1 MGYVLKIPNGG
12 MEMNK
17 RQSALLRIMELEF
30 AAIDLN
36 LFLDTHPDDRC
47 ALTDF
52 AAVSQ
57 ELIRAKS
64 EFEAKYGPLM
74 NFGFGL
80 NEADTWRWIESP
92 WPWEINHKCFEL
104 HGEE

>member
-1 MGYVLKIPNGG
+1 MPKLRDGG
-12 MEMNK
+12 MTMNK
-17 RQSALLRIMELEF
+17 RQCALLRIMELEF

-36 LFLDTHPDDRC
+36 LFLDTHPDDSC

-57 ELIRAKS
+57 ELMKAKS
-64 EFEAKYGPLM
+64 EFEARYGPLM

-80 NEADTWRWIESP
+80 NEGNTWRWIESP
-92 WPWEINHKCFEL
+92 WPWEVNFKDFEL
-104 HGEE
+104 YGEE

>member
-1 MGYVLKIPNGG
+1 
-12 MEMNK
+12 MNK

-57 ELIRAKS
+57 ELMRAKS
-64 EFEAKYGPLM
+64 EFEARYGPLM

-80 NEADTWRWIESP
+80 NEGNTWRWIESRGRGKSTSTTVSLMGGRS
-92 WPWEINHKCFEL
+92 ESNVDIRKEA
-104 HGEE
+104 

>member
-1 MGYVLKIPNGG
+1 
-12 MEMNK
+12 MNN

-57 ELIRAKS
+57 ELMRAKS
-64 EFEAKYGPLM
+64 EFEARYGPLM

-80 NEADTWRWIESP
+80 NEGNIWRWIESP
-92 WPWEINHKCFEL
+92 WPWEINFNDCKPC
-104 HGEE
+104 GEE

>member
-1 MGYVLKIPNGG
+1 
-12 MEMNK
+12 MNN

-36 LFLDTHPDDRC
+36 LFLDTHPDDSC

-57 ELIRAKS
+57 ELMKAKA
-64 EFEAKYGPLM
+64 EFEARYGPPM
-74 NFGFGL
+74 IFGFGL
-80 NEADTWRWIESP
+80 NQGNTWRWIESP
-92 WPWEINHKCFEL
+92 WPWEVNLNDCKPY
-104 HGEE
+104 GEE